1 MRAYLLEHY
10 EYKELPTG
18 GVEIISVKD
27 KSVTEAVLPE
37 GVVVISA
44 DAFYRCRE
52 LVTVHFPLSLV
63 SIGENAFYGCDAL
76 DEVRYAGDKA
86 GWRNLRIEVG
96 NSLFSTVFVTFE
108 AEACDKDGG
117 DFVAPA
123 PKVEQESRPLIQINI
138 GKTDIKGML
147 KKLGAGF
154 KAFLSLGKTNVFL
167 RIVLP
172 SLLGV
177 SLITGALLFFL
188 VGRNYGRYED
198 DGFYCT
204 AKGFTVTLDEY
215 RGNDESVVI
224 PENID
229 VIGDGAFYNC
239 SSLTSITIPDSV
251 KSIGYYAFSSCFSLT
266 SVTVPNSV
274 KSIGDHAFSSCSS
287 LISVTIPNSVKSI
300 GDYAFSYCSSLTSII
315 IPDSVT
321 SISDD
326 AFSNC
331 SSLTSIII
339 PNSVTSIGDAAFHR
353 CDSLTNITVDPDNT
367 AYSSIDGNLYSKD
380 GKTLVQYA
388 TGKTAT
394 GFTIPDIVTSIG
406 NYAFGYCSSL
416 TSIGIPDSVTSLGY
430 YAFDGCFSLANV
442 YYAGS
447 EAQWNDLQTNISDGN
462 ESLLDANTYC
472 RYEVISNCFITQE
485 LNGLRTLSKY
495 IGSDTNVIIPDGIE
509 VIGDSVFFN
518 QINITKITIPEG
530 VTKIGNS
537 AFQGCDNLTK
547 VYIADSVSAIGTD
560 AFGGCFNITNVYY
573 TGTKEQWNAIEG
585 LADNARLKN
594 ASVRYNYIEE

>member
-37 GVVVISA
+37 GVVGISA

-108 AEACDKDGG
+108 SEAREKDGG
-117 DFVAPA
+117 DFVAPT

-154 KAFLSLGKTNVFL
+154 KAFLSLFKTKVFL

-198 DGFYCT
+198 EGFYCT
-204 AKGFTVTLDEY
+204 AKGFTVTLD
-215 RGNDESVVI
+215 R
-224 PENID
+224 
-229 VIGDGAFYNC
+229 YNVN
-239 SSLTSITIPDSV
+239 TSEVTIPDG
-251 KSIGYYAFSSCFSLT
+251 IDAIENRAFSSCTELMR
-266 SVTVPNSV
+266 VT
-274 KSIGDHAFSSCSS
+274 
-287 LISVTIPNSVKSI
+287 
-300 GDYAFSYCSSLTSII
+300 

-321 SISDD
+321 SIGDD
-326 AFSNC
+326 EFAGFSN
-331 SSLTSIII
+331 LTSI
-339 PNSVTSIGDAAFHR
+339 N
-353 CDSLTNITVDPDNT
+353 VDPNNRVYT
-367 AYSSIDGNLYSKD
+367 SIDGNLYSKD

-394 GFTIPDIVTSIG
+394 EFTIPTGVKIIG
-406 NYAFGYCSSL
+406 NYAFSGCSKL
-416 TSIGIPDSVTSLGY
+416 TSITIPDSVTSIGEHAFY
-430 YAFDGCFSLANV
+430 YCTSLTSITIPESVTSIEGNAFYGCFSLANV

-447 EAQWNDLQTNISDGN
+447 EDRWNDLQTNISDGN

-472 RYEVISNCFITQE
+472 RYEVISNYFITQE

-495 IGSDTNVIIPDGIE
+495 TGSGTNVTIPDGIE
-509 VIGDSVFFN
+509 VIGDSVFSN
-518 QINITKITIPEG
+518 QINIRNITIPEG

-537 AFQGCDNLTK
+537 AFWSCDNLTK
-547 VYIADSVSAIGTD
+547 VYIADSVVAIGAD

-585 LADNARLKN
+585 LANNTRLKN
-594 ASVRYNYIEE
+594 ATVRYNYIEE